1 MTQEEGNQALNK
13 EKMQRLELITHVN
26 WNAAN
31 IAVALYQ
38 MDFEDYFYLS
48 HSGSSMRNCL
58 PLKYWKQT
66 DTKVN
71 GFEVDTNY
79 TFDLDHLGEVQVG
92 GFADLVKIRPPI
104 RKVYV

>member
-1 MTQEEGNQALNK
+1 
-13 EKMQRLELITHVN
+13 MQGLELITHVN
-26 WNAAN
+26 WDAAN

-48 HSGSSMRNCL
+48 HSGSSMRNRL

-71 GFEVDTNY
+71 GFEVDMNY
-79 TFDLDHLGEVQVG
+79 TL
-92 GFADLVKIRPPI
+92 I
-104 RKVYV
+104 